1 MTQVE
6 VRGLAKEF
14 GRTTAVR
21 DISFTAPAGK
31 VTAFLGPNGSGKT
44 TTLRMVLGLV
54 RPTAGQALIGGVSY
68 QRLAQP
74 RRQVGALLEASSFH
88 PGRRARD
95 HLRVL
100 AAVFTLMFGILAVAG
115 EYRHGTITDTFLSF
129 PGRRAVIAAKLASY
143 GLAGGLAGVV
153 SSLVAVAATA
163 AWWAAK
169 GGSFE
174 LSSGATWRT
183 LGGGV
188 AVSVAFALIG
198 VGLGALIRNLVAAV
212 AAALAWIA
220 LVEGITGQLLG
231 TGLAR
236 WLPFYASESLDRAT
250 LTASA
255 THLLPQWGGGVVLLG
270 YAVAFAVAAV
280 LTTLNRDV
288 T

>member
-1 MTQVE
+1 MPAAMRSEFRKLST
-6 VRGLAKEF
+6 VRAPWLLLA
-14 GRTTAVR
+14 
-21 DISFTAPAGK
+21 AGPL
-31 VTAFLGPNGSGKT
+31 V
-44 TTLRMVLGLV
+44 VLAGITGLV
-54 RPTAGQALIGGVSY
+54 QSGGNVHDPATQGTA
-68 QRLAQP
+68 LAH
-74 RRQVGALLEASSFH
+74 VG
-88 PGRRARD
+88 
-95 HLRVL
+95 L

-129 PGRRAVIAAKLASY
+129 PERRAVIVAKLAVY
-143 GLAGGLAGVV
+143 GLVGGLAGVV

-169 GGSFE
+169 GGSFQ
-174 LSSGATWRT
+174 LSSAGTWRT
-183 LGGGV
+183 LGGGM
-188 AVSVAFALIG
+188 AVSIAFALIG

-220 LVEGITGQLLG
+220 LVEGIAGQLLG
-231 TGLAR
+231 SGLAR

-255 THLLPQWGGGVVLLG
+255 ARLLPQWGGGLVLLG
-270 YAVAFAVAAV
+270 YAAAFAVAAV